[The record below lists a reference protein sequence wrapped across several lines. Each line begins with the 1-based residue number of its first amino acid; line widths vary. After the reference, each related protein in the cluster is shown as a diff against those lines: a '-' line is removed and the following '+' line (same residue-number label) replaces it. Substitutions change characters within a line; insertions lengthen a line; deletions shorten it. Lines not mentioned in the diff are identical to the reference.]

1 MMMMINNI
9 DIGVPAV
16 DQRAAAMA
24 TGRRMARGAGGM
36 GREMRVRGRSRSQS
50 RIKYMPAGADPDGV
64 APDRQRVVLPGLLPV
79 LPIRAQRQR
88 GLHQRKNL

>member
-1 MMMMINNI
+1 MMINNI

-24 TGRRMARGAGGM
+24 TGEAHGT
-36 GREMRVRGRSRSQS
+36 RGRRHGSGNAGAWSKPKPKPG
-50 RIKYMPAGADPDGV
+50 IKYMPAGADPDGV